1 MYLNGEVVNKKW
13 LAGKLEHVIWDND
26 ENIIKE
32 EVQKGI
38 EYGFR
43 VIFSPSH
50 HWHHYVHDL
59 LAGTGIIMSTPINFY
74 DGLMPAAAAAKQ
86 AEIACKGGCGSIDVY
101 PDMSAWK
108 MRRWDLI
115 TEYVHAVSQS
125 FEGEVK
131 VLTMCND
138 SMDDMLRMCEAI
150 KEGGATHIKAY
161 DYNKRG
167 VPMSRIKQLRKKAD
181 ELGLGL
187 KASGNGKHWTTAIVM
202 GAYAAGA
209 DYVSASN
216 TFEIVDDLPVFE
228 ELYSKY
234 DYSK

>member
-1 MYLNGEVVNKKW
+1 MHLNGELVTKKW
-13 LAGKLEHVIWDND
+13 LASRLEHVIWDND
-26 ENIIKE
+26 EKIITDQ
-32 EVQKGI
+32 VTRGI

-50 HWHHYVHDL
+50 HWHNFVHDL
-59 LAGTGIIMSTPINFY
+59 LAGSGVIMSTPINFK

-86 AEIACKGGCGSIDVY
+86 AEVAYAGGCRSIDVY
-101 PDMSAWK
+101 PDMSAWA

-115 TEYVHAVSQS
+115 TEYVRAVRES
-125 FEGEVK
+125 FDGEVK

-138 SMDDMLRMCEAI
+138 SLDDMYRMCDAI

-161 DYNKRG
+161 DYNRRG
-167 VPMSRIKQLRKKAD
+167 VPLNRIQGLRKKAD

-187 KASGNGKHWTTAIVM
+187 KASGNGTYWTTAILM

-209 DYVSASN
+209 DLVSASN
-216 TFEIVDDLPVFE
+216 TFDIVDDLPVFE
-228 ELYSKY
+228 ELYSRY
-234 DYSK
+234 EY